1 MKKII
6 EKADVLIEAL
16 PYIKNFRNKIF
27 VVKYG
32 GSAMMDRERGRTIL
46 QDIVFMNYVG
56 IKVIVVHGG
65 GYFIN
70 QSLKEEGKQPKF
82 ANGLRVTD
90 RNTIETVISTLRKL
104 NKQIVGEIKEL
115 GGESVGVNGEDVF
128 RVSPHSAEIG
138 FVGEVESVDTQKIN
152 KFLEEKKIP
161 IISPLGKNSQN
172 VYNINADQAAA
183 EVSLE
188 METEKLV
195 LLTDVVGILAEKD
208 KKSSLIST
216 LRIKEVNNL
225 IKREIIIEGM
235 VPKVNA
241 GVKALYHKVNK
252 VHIVDGRIKHSLLLE
267 IFTDQGIGTEIIR

>member
-32 GSAMMDRERGRTIL
+32 GSAMMDKERGRTIL

-70 QSLKEEGKQPKF
+70 ESLRKEGRHPKF

-90 RNTIETVISTLRKL
+90 KNTIEIVISTLKRL
-104 NKQIVGEIKEL
+104 NEQIVEEIKEL
-115 GGESVGVNGEDVF
+115 GGESVGIDGEEVF
-128 RVSPHSAEIG
+128 RVNPHSSGIG

-161 IISPLGKNSQN
+161 VISPLGRNRQN
-172 VYNINADQAAA
+172 IYNVNADQAAA
-183 EVSLE
+183 EIALE
-188 METEKLV
+188 IKAEKLI
-195 LLTDVVGILAEKD
+195 LLTDVLGILVDKNKD
-208 KKSSLIST
+208 VSLIST
-216 LRIKEVNNL
+216 LQIKEVNNL
-225 IKREIIIEGM
+225 IKREIIVGGM
-235 VPKVNA
+235 VPKVDA
-241 GVKALYHKVNK
+241 GVKALTKGVNK
-252 VHIVDGRIKHSLLLE
+252 VHIIDGRIRHSLLLE
-267 IFTDQGIGTEIIR
+267 IFTDQGIGTEIVR

>member
-27 VVKYG
+27 VIKYG
-32 GSAMMDRERGRTIL
+32 GSAMMDRERGKTIL

-70 QSLKEEGKQPKF
+70 QSLKKQGRQPKF

-104 NKQIVGEIKEL
+104 NKQIVEEIKEL
-115 GGESVGVNGEDVF
+115 GGESVGINGEEVF
-128 RVSPHSAEIG
+128 RVNPHSSGIG
-138 FVGEVESVDTQKIN
+138 YVGEVDFVNIQRIN
-152 KFLEEKKIP
+152 QFLEERKIP
-161 IISPLGKNSQN
+161 VISPLGRKEQKIYN
-172 VYNINADQAAA
+172 VNADQAAA
-183 EVSLE
+183 EIGLE
-188 METEKLV
+188 IKAEKLV
-195 LLTDVVGILAEKD
+195 LLTDVLGILAEKD
-208 KKSSLIST
+208 KESSLIST
-216 LRIKEVNNL
+216 LHIKEVNNL
-225 IKREIIIEGM
+225 IKREIVTGGM
-235 VPKVNA
+235 VPKVQA
-241 GVKALYHKVNK
+241 GVKALTKGVNK

-267 IFTDQGIGTEIIR
+267 IFTDQGIGTEIVK

>member
-32 GSAMMDRERGRTIL
+32 GSAMMDRERGKTIL

-56 IKVIVVHGG
+56 IKVMVVHGG

-70 QSLKEEGKQPKF
+70 QSLKKKGKQSKF

-90 RNTIETVISTLRKL
+90 RETIETVISTLRKL
-104 NKQIVGEIKEL
+104 NEQIVEEIKGL

-128 RVSPHSAEIG
+128 RVSPHRAEIG
-138 FVGEVESVDTQKIN
+138 FVGEVESVDSHEIN
-152 KFLEEKKIP
+152 KLLEEKKIP
-161 IISPLGKNSQN
+161 VISPLGKNSQD

-183 EVSLE
+183 EISLE
-188 METEKLV
+188 LRAEKLV
-195 LLTDVVGILAEKD
+195 LLTDVLGILAEENKE
-208 KKSSLIST
+208 SSLIST
-216 LRIKEVNNL
+216 LHIKEVNSL
-225 IKREIIIEGM
+225 IKREIVTGGM
-235 VPKVNA
+235 VPKVQA
-241 GVKALYHKVNK
+241 GVKALQHKVNK
-252 VHIVDGRIKHSLLLE
+252 VHIIDGRIKHSLLLE
-267 IFTDQGIGTEIIR
+267 IFTDQGIGTEIVK